1 MTTERKAERQTVI
14 LLDDDQELRNS
25 IRHIGRRNN
34 VAVYSAM
41 TYTQARRMLVMRE
54 NITVALVGIYADRYK
69 ETVEALS
76 LIEKDRPDLC
86 VIALADMQD
95 TSVAMKLMQEEHIF
109 RYLQK
114 PIKEADLVRGIR
126 AALKHSEM
134 LKRVDE
140 LNAEHKAAST
150 TSKPSIFNLRSLLR
164 QSA

>member
-1 MTTERKAERQTVI
+1 MTMDRKAERQTVL
-14 LLDDDQELRNS
+14 LLDDDQELRNN

-41 TYTQARRMLVMRE
+41 TYMQARRMLVMRE
-54 NITVALVGIYADRYK
+54 NIKVALVGIYAERYE
-69 ETVEALS
+69 ETVAALAR
-76 LIEKDRPDLC
+76 IEEERPDLC

-95 TSVAMKLMQEEHIF
+95 TSLAMKLMQEERVF

-114 PIKEADLVRGIR
+114 PIKEADLVRSIR
-126 AALKHSEM
+126 SALKHSAM

-140 LNAEHKAAST
+140 LNDEHATAIEA
-150 TSKPSIFNLRSLLR
+150 KPSIFNIRSFMR